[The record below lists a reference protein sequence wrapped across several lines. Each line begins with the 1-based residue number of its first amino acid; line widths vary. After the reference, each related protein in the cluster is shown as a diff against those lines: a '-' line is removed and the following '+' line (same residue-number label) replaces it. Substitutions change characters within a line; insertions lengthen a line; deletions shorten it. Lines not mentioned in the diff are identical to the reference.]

1 MHKVSIKKDVCV
13 AKLLRNREI
22 GFRCRFSPGRVHRPL
37 DIQNLPQSINERID
51 SDCRGTLKHV
61 RSLKVALERKSWL
74 EIEAAVSNILST
86 IFDK

>member
-1 MHKVSIKKDVCV
+1 MHKVNMKNDVCV
-13 AKLLRNREI
+13 ARLLRNREI
-22 GFRCRFSPGRVHRPL
+22 GLRGSSGRMHKPL

-51 SDCRGTLKHV
+51 SDCRGALKHI

-74 EIEAAVSNILST
+74 EIEVAVSNIIAT